1 MKRNKMTAADL
12 ITSITGHLEDLEK
25 TNVLALDV
33 TVSALGS
40 LAASVMTS
48 ADVTEVGGSHCT
60 LVLTKKTL
68 LH

>member
-1 MKRNKMTAADL
+1 MKRHKITAQDL
-12 ITSITGHLEDLEK
+12 IKSIVSHLEMLEK
-25 TNVLALDV
+25 TNVLGLDV

-48 ADVTEVGGSHCT
+48 ADVTEVGGSHFT